1 VAAASAPPRFTTNRR
16 ERPILS
22 DLIATGRLPEPATS
36 FVGREAELDALA
48 GTLDGSRL
56 LTIAGGPGLG
66 KTRLAIALAGRRTDV
81 PVCFVGL
88 AALSDGALVPAE
100 VAARLGVPDR
110 PEESPSRAIADHV
123 GERAML
129 LLLDNCEHVLE
140 GSTRLVESLL
150 HDCANLRVLVTS
162 RQPLRLAG
170 EVVWRIAPLCLP
182 DGEDAPAVA
191 ASEAVTLLEVRAR
204 AVLPGFGVTPDNAST
219 VAALCR
225 RLEGIPLAIE
235 LAAGRLHDLS
245 IEELLAGLEDRFRL
259 LAGEDL
265 DLEPRHRTLEAAI
278 DWSHQLLDDSER
290 RVFRQVCAFSGGFD
304 VEAAE
309 AVCAGG
315 GIEPVDVAR
324 LLVRLVGKSLLTS
337 EIEEPGPTR
346 YRMLEAVRQY
356 GVQRL
361 LESVERAS
369 LMERHACHFQALA
382 ERAAIEER
390 GQEQPRWLGR
400 LEADLD
406 NFRSALT
413 WLRGRDAGAW
423 LRLATALSWFWE
435 TRGHFSEGRRWL
447 EGALAAASED
457 GPGRADGLLA
467 HARLCFWQGDYAA
480 ARESCER
487 CIDLRQ
493 RREDPVGAGWALT
506 LLGSVHAYEG
516 AFVDGERCFELVL
529 DGPDDGLVRL
539 EALVGKG
546 EMRLLAGDPVA
557 ALATLQEVLR
567 PERGPEAPR
576 GRAALFAGLAA
587 LFSGDVDGARA
598 HLDRSVDIFR
608 RLGNRYGA
616 AAALDA
622 LASLA
627 VNDSDPVRALKLSGA
642 ASALRESTRSQLA
655 PRWREAVQTL
665 VLEPATAAAGR
676 RAAGAW
682 AQGRAMTFDEV
693 LAFVRAPA

>member
-1 VAAASAPPRFTTNRR
+1 VARRARRIASRPTRR

-22 DLIATGRLPEPATS
+22 DLIATGRLPEPVTT
-36 FVGREAELDALA
+36 FVGREAELEALA

-66 KTRLAIALAGRRTDV
+66 KTRLAIALAARRTDV

-88 AALSDGALVPAE
+88 AGTSDGTLVPAE

-110 PEESPSRAIADHV
+110 PGEAPSRAIAGHV
-123 GERAML
+123 GERDIL
-129 LLLDNCEHVLE
+129 LVLDNCEHVLE
-140 GSTRLVESLL
+140 GSAGLVESLL
-150 HDCANLRVLVTS
+150 RDCPNLRVLVTS

-170 EVVWRIAPLCLP
+170 EVVWRIAPLRLP
-182 DGEDAPAVA
+182 DGEDVPAVA
-191 ASEAVTLLEVRAR
+191 ASEAVSLLEARAR
-204 AVLPGFGVTPDNAST
+204 AVLPGFAVTPANAST

-225 RLEGIPLAIE
+225 RLEGVPLAIE

-245 IEELLAGLEDRFRL
+245 MEELLAGLEDRMRL
-259 LAGEDL
+259 LAGGDAH
-265 DLEPRHRTLEAAI
+265 LEPRHRTLGAAI

-290 RVFRQVCAFSGGFD
+290 RLFRQASAFSGGFD

-315 GIEPVDVAR
+315 GLEPVDVPR

-356 GVQRL
+356 GAQRL
-361 LESVERAS
+361 LESAERAA
-369 LMERHACHFQALA
+369 LMERHACHFLALA
-382 ERAAIEER
+382 ERAASEER
-390 GQEQPRWLGR
+390 GLEQPRWLGR
-400 LEADLD
+400 LESDLD

-413 WLRGRDAGAW
+413 WLRGRDPGAW
-423 LRLATALSWFWE
+423 LRLATDLSWFWE

-447 EGALAAASED
+447 EGALAAAGED
-457 GPGRADGLLA
+457 EPGRADGLLA
-467 HARLCFWQGDYAA
+467 HARLCFWQGDYAT

-487 CIDLRQ
+487 CLELR
-493 RREDPVGAGWALT
+493 RRQADAVGAGWALT
-506 LLGSVHAYEG
+506 LLGSVHAYGGGYAE
-516 AFVDGERCFELVL
+516 GERCFELVL
-529 DGPDDGLVRL
+529 GGPDDGLVRL
-539 EALVGKG
+539 EALVGMG
-546 EMRLLAGDPVA
+546 EMLLLAGDPIA

-587 LFSGDVDGARA
+587 LFSGDADGART

-627 VNDSDPVRALKLSGA
+627 VNDSDPVRALRLSGA

-682 AQGRAMTFDEV
+682 AEGRAMTFDEALTFA
-693 LAFVRAPA
+693 LASG

>member
-1 VAAASAPPRFTTNRR
+1 VPPRLTTNP
-16 ERPILS
+16 EGTHILA

-48 GTLDGSRL
+48 GTLAGSRL

-66 KTRLAIALAGRRTDV
+66 KTRLAIELAGRRTGV

-88 AALSDGALVPAE
+88 AALSDGALVAAE

-110 PEESPSRAIADHV
+110 PEEAPSRAIAEHV
-123 GERAML
+123 GDRAL
-129 LLLDNCEHVLE
+129 LLVLDNCEHVVE
-140 GSTRLVESLL
+140 DSTRLVEPLL
-150 HDCANLRVLVTS
+150 HDCAHLRVLVTS

-170 EVVWRIAPLCLP
+170 EVVWRIAPLRLP
-182 DGEDAPAVA
+182 EGEDVTAVA
-191 ASEAVTLLEVRAR
+191 ASEAVGLLDVRAR
-204 AVLPGFGVTPDNAST
+204 AVLPGFAITPDNAST
-219 VAALCR
+219 IAALCR

-235 LAAGRLHDLS
+235 LAAGRLYDLS
-245 IEELLAGLEDRFRL
+245 IEELLAGLEDRFGL
-259 LAGEDL
+259 LAGDHGGM
-265 DLEPRHRTLEAAI
+265 EPRHRTLEAAI

-290 RVFRQVCAFSGGFD
+290 RVFRQVCAFTGGFD

-309 AVCAGG
+309 AVCAGR

-346 YRMLEAVRQY
+346 YRMLESVRQY

-361 LESVERAS
+361 LESAERAA
-369 LMERHACHFQALA
+369 LMERHACHFLALA
-382 ERAAIEER
+382 ERAAGEER
-390 GQEQPRWLGR
+390 GLEQPRWLGR

-406 NFRSALT
+406 NFRSAQT

-423 LRLATALSWFWE
+423 LRLATALSWFWV
-435 TRGHFSEGRRWL
+435 TTSDYSEGRRWL
-447 EGALAAASED
+447 EGALAATGED
-457 GPGRADGLLA
+457 EPGRADGLLA
-467 HARLCFWQGDYAA
+467 HARLCFWQGDYSA

-487 CIDLRQ
+487 CLDLRHRQ
-493 RREDPVGAGWALT
+493 ADQIGAGWALT
-506 LLGSVHAYEG
+506 LLGSVHAYAG
-516 AFVDGERCFELVL
+516 AYVDGERCFELVL

-539 EALVGKG
+539 EALVGMG
-546 EMRLLAGDPVA
+546 EMRLLAGDPA
-557 ALATLQEVLR
+557 GALATLQEVAR
-567 PERGPEAPR
+567 PERGPGAPR

-587 LFSGDVDGARA
+587 MFSGDVDGART
-598 HLDRSVDIFR
+598 HLDRSVDVFR

-622 LASLA
+622 LAGLA
-627 VNDSDPVRALKLSGA
+627 VNDSDSVRALKLSGA
-642 ASALRESTRSQLA
+642 ASALRESTRSELG
-655 PRWREAVQTL
+655 PRWREVVQTL

-676 RAAGAW
+676 RAAAAW
-682 AQGRAMTFDEV
+682 AEGRAMTFEEA
-693 LAFVRAPA
+693 LAFAQAPA